1 MTIKKMLPLFHK
13 LFGMLFADM
22 KKSGMNDKQVDWY
35 IDTLA
40 TLMSISIMDVY
51 ESKAEFEKLFND
63 LEDDYSK
70 FESNIMK
77 PEAKA

>member
-1 MTIKKMLPLFHK
+1 MSIKKMLPLFHK

-22 KKSGMNDKQVDWY
+22 KKSDMDDKQIDWY

-40 TLMSISIMDVY
+40 SLMSILIIDVY
-51 ESKAEFEKLFND
+51 EDKSEFDKLFNN

-70 FESNIMK
+70 FESEIMK